1 MKNAM
6 ILVEFE
12 CQGHRF
18 ALPLSSV
25 RRVIPSAQP
34 EPLPGSPEIVLGVLN
49 LGEEIAII
57 LNFSQR
63 VGLPFS
69 AMRVSQQLLLI
80 DIPGTCIGL
89 VVDRVSGIAARELQD
104 VPDFP
109 DNFAADAC
117 VSAVLRIEE
126 GLCIICDP
134 GKFLLD
140 DEKRLINDAI
150 KQHIHAAH

>member
-1 MKNAM
+1 MKNVM

-12 CQGHRF
+12 CQGYRF

-34 EPLPGSPEIVLGVLN
+34 ALLPGTPEIVLGVLN

-63 VGLPFS
+63 VGLPVS
-69 AMRVSQQLLLI
+69 EMGISQQLLLV
-80 DIPGTCIGL
+80 DISGTCLGL
-89 VVDRVSGIAARELQD
+89 VVDRVSGIAVREVQD
-104 VPDFP
+104 APGIP

-117 VSAVLRIEE
+117 VSTVLRIED

-134 GKFLLD
+134 EKFLLD
-140 DEKRLINDAI
+140 EEKLLINDAI
-150 KQHIHAAH
+150 VQHSHAAH